1 MKKVDLKSIIL
12 LLLTIAS
19 LIPNFGIRFST
30 FGFHWTF
37 YRLSITIAI
46 VLFLIVKKGI
56 VRIADHQNYFGWIL
70 LMVIWIAYG
79 LLLLFFSPYVNKHD
93 GLVELLAIIN
103 GSVCMYIYFNS
114 NVGLKEIDKIAGWI
128 YMILNLFIIFG
139 IIEIHTGFH
148 LPTSI
153 FNDEKM
159 AESLLTGKLSRYYAT
174 GAMYGENDFSSFL
187 TCLLPIALYKK
198 KWRLLSIFS
207 FMGVM
212 YINYVNDANI
222 CDIAIMAGFLF
233 YLLFLMENDKSRRHL
248 IRFVFGGVFLLLTY
262 WIVINFDSLKN
273 IVKLLKVIEAQTNNY
288 KNGDGS
294 LWFRIMIYRDSVIAS
309 LKTGF
314 IGIGPAA
321 FSNYFTIHPSIST
334 LTNPHNLYLEI
345 LVQYG
350 LGILMAF
357 IVLIANMIIQL
368 RRLYIKNRQKQDSGR
383 YLAMIEMLIVYSLA
397 CIASSSFLGYAYQ
410 WFELAMIMIFI
421 SVSERQWKQV
431 DKRKNFRIG
440 GKGND

>member
-1 MKKVDLKSIIL
+1 MKKADLKSIIL
-12 LLLTIAS
+12 ILLAVAS
-19 LIPNFGIRFST
+19 LVPNMGIRFST

-37 YRLSITIAI
+37 YRLSIPVAI
-46 VLFLIVKKGI
+46 LLFLIAKKGI
-56 VRIADHQNYFGWIL
+56 VRITDHSDYFGWIL
-70 LMVIWIAYG
+70 LMIIWIAYG
-79 LLLLFFSPYVNKHD
+79 LLLLVCSPYVNKHD

-103 GSVCMYIYFNS
+103 GFACMYIYFNC
-114 NVGLKEIDKIAGWI
+114 NVGLKEIDRIAG
-128 YMILNLFIIFG
+128 YTYTILNLFIIFG

-159 AESLLTGKLSRYYAT
+159 ADSLLTSKISRYYAT

-198 KWRLLSIFS
+198 KWRVLSVFS

-233 YLLFLMENDKSRRHL
+233 YLIFLMENDKARRHL
-248 IRFVFGGVFLLLTY
+248 IRFIFGGIFLLLTY
-262 WIVINFDSLKN
+262 WIVINFDSLTN
-273 IVKLLKVIEAQTNNY
+273 VVKLFKVIEAQIDNY

-294 LWFRIMIYRDSVIAS
+294 LWFRIIIYRDSVIAS

-321 FSNYFTIHPSIST
+321 FFNYFTIHPSIST

-350 LGILMAF
+350 LGILTAF
-357 IVLIANMIIQL
+357 IVLIANMILRL
-368 RRLYIKNRQKQDSGR
+368 RRLYIRNRQKQDSGK
-383 YLAMIEMLIVYSLA
+383 YLAMTEMLIVYSLA

-421 SVSERQWKQV
+421 SVSEGQWKQMH
-431 DKRKNFRIG
+431 KRKIFRIG
-440 GKGND
+440 GKQND

>member
-37 YRLSITIAI
+37 YRLSIPIAI

-159 AESLLTGKLSRYYAT
+159 AESLLTGKLSRYYTT

-198 KWRLLSIFS
+198 NWRLLSIFS

-383 YLAMIEMLIVYSLA
+383 YLAMIEMLIVYSFA

-421 SVSERQWKQV
+421 SVSERQWKQI

-440 GKGND
+440 GK